1 MKILNRIKKEPSIS
15 CIRIDTHTQTHTKLC
30 ISKWNYGLSA
40 INQFNSVHLAYNDRI
55 WTFNFLFAVAVAT
68 ATAVVDVSLSLT
80 RSHVVAFVNN
90 FAHNFAKIIDTYT
103 VSSKNYRIWM
113 RCTKITLIGA
123 LCLSHTIQPSFP
135 SCPWTHRVLLMRF
148 FFATDFC
155 CRRRRRVCPCSN
167 VSFSFTLIHIL
178 MLFLILI
185 LLLLCDIWLA
195 PLCLL
200 HFNHFAPSIHSSS
213 HSLSRYSFVF
223 FSFLFH
229 WIIWT

>member
-80 RSHVVAFVNN
+80 RSNVVAFVNN

-148 FFATDFC
+148 FL
-155 CRRRRRVCPCSN
+155 RRTFVVVVVVVYVPVQTFRFLLLSFTFSCYF
-167 VSFSFTLIHIL
+167 SFSFFYCCAISGSHHCACYTLTIL
-178 MLFLILI
+178 HRQFT
-185 LLLLCDIWLA
+185 LA
-195 PLCLL
+195 LTLCLVTL
-200 HFNHFAPSIHSSS
+200 SFFFHFYFIE
-213 HSLSRYSFVF
+213 
-223 FSFLFH
+223 
-229 WIIWT
+229 